1 MPPMLIAKDFTARS
15 VSELTTGIPFYL
27 NVVIYIYIY
36 IHIYIYMCLFIHIY
50 IYVYTHIALDRAF
63 DNSCH
68 GGVLQSEEHAA
79 I

>member
-36 IHIYIYMCLFIHIY
+36 IYTYICVSFDTYIYMYIHI
-50 IYVYTHIALDRAF
+50 
-63 DNSCH
+63 
-68 GGVLQSEEHAA
+68 
-79 I
+79 